1 MAREKRDYL
10 RRRERQ
16 EDELAEMQQEAG
28 RDRQVNRTR
37 NRKRSFSTAFMANMD
52 LRHEIEGYL
61 LGRGKESSKD
71 EPTNFTL
78 SDEEWV
84 TRLIRNQGADSQ
96 ITAIRAELME
106 LGQAEE
112 DIRGWLLRHHNER
125 WYRGNG
131 EWEDLNY
138 SMQQRLYWIGV
149 EQHGARARVAALEAQ
164 VIAMAVFEDAQ
175 KMMDQAQA
183 AYEGLSRIFI
193 GPRLGRPAP
202 PPPPYCP
209 YRGRWDGL
217 SNHCGK
223 QVTYE
228 EYMKDYRERYA
239 EDLVLRRRVRDGR
252 EEELHQDAMINLGG
266 TIEEYLG
273 EIERHENEVEE
284 IEERRGRHQGLEGGS
299 AAAPPSGAVQGP
311 KVAVKTAKEIVAE
324 LKRHAAAVREAFME
338 DDDDDE
344 RDEREL
350 DDDTK

>member
-16 EDELAEMQQEAG
+16 EDELAEMQQEAA

-37 NRKRSFSTAFMANMD
+37 NRKRSFNTAFMANMD

-61 LGRGKESSKD
+61 LGRGKKSSKD

-112 DIRGWLLRHHNER
+112 DIREWLLRHHNER

-183 AYEGLSRIFI
+183 AAEELSRTFI
-193 GPRLGRPAP
+193 GPRNGYPRAP
-202 PPPPYCP
+202 PVPFYPH
-209 YRGRWDGL
+209 RGRWDGL
-217 SNHCGK
+217 SDHYGR

-228 EYMKDYRERYA
+228 EYMQDYRKRKA
-239 EDLVLRRRVRDGR
+239 EDLIRRRRVQDGR
-252 EEELHQDAMINLGG
+252 EEELHQDVMINLDGG
-266 TIEEYLG
+266 LGEGATEEYLG
-273 EIERHENEVEE
+273 EIERHEDEVEE
-284 IEERRGRHQGLEGGS
+284 IEERRERRRRLGGGNN
-299 AAAPPSGAVQGP
+299 AILPNGAVQGP
-311 KVAVKTAKEIVAE
+311 REVVRTTRDIVAE
-324 LKRHAAAVREAFME
+324 LRHAATVREA
-338 DDDDDE
+338 
-344 RDEREL
+344 L
-350 DDDTK
+350 I